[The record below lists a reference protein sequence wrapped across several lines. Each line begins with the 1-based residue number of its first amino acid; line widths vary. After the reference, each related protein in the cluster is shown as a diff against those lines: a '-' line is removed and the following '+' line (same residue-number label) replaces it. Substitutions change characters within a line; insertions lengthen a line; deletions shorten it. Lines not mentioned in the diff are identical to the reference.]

1 VRLQQQEEVK
11 SMQKIRE
18 KVRDVYAGVIRGAV
32 VRETGQG
39 MVEYALIL
47 FLVSIAAILVLKAV
61 GANVTGVFGQIRDA
75 LPGAGT

>member
-1 VRLQQQEEVK
+1 
-11 SMQKIRE
+11 MQKIRE
-18 KVRDVYAGVIRGAV
+18 KVRDVYAGVIRGAI

-61 GANVTGVFGQIRDA
+61 GTNVTGVFTTIKNA
-75 LPGAGT
+75 LVGAT